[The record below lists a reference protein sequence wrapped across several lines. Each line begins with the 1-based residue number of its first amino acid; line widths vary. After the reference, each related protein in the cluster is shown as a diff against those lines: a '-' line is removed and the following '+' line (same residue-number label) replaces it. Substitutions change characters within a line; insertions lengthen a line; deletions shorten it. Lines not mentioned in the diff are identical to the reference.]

1 MARKTFFLIA
11 TIIFAA
17 ALAGWIIKYRT
28 PTALQS
34 AGWDGF
40 PTSRDGWTGEQEVVS
55 PGVIDLLKPDHI
67 INTNFVDPDGNRVN
81 LFLGSFSDPR
91 GGPHSPLNCFP
102 ASGWIVE
109 GSTPRTIEFHNRTL
123 HIKRLQLRFKQAAYA
138 MDFWYVTPWGET
150 SNDYQL
156 KWFQMLTSLTLSP
169 RHLTFIRFV
178 SRDTPEALAAL
189 DRFENSFL
197 GEIYSRL
204 PASVQ

>member
-1 MARKTFFLIA
+1 MARKTFFIIA
-11 TIIFAA
+11 TILIVAS
-17 ALAGWIIKYRT
+17 LVGWVIKYRT
-28 PTALQS
+28 PTALKS

-40 PTSRDGWTGEQEVVS
+40 PMSRDGWTGQTEVVA

-67 INTNFVDPDGNRVN
+67 INTNFIDLDGNRVN

-91 GGPHSPLNCFP
+91 GGPHSPLNCLP

-109 GSTPRTIEFHNRTL
+109 GSEPHTIAFHNRTL
-123 HIKRLQLRFKQAAYA
+123 NIKRLHLRYKQTGHV

-156 KWFQMLTSLTLSP
+156 KLFEMLTSLTLSP

-178 SRDTPEALAAL
+178 AKDTPEGLEAL
-189 DRFENSFL
+189 DRFEKSFL
-197 GEIYSRL
+197 DEIYSRL
-204 PASVQ
+204 PVSLQ